1 MKFNTMQSNTI
12 LIIILVTSFAGIT
25 RVNAA
30 PFIIHDA
37 RSLSMGSIGVVS
49 GARYAQFNNPALLPF
64 DIPFIAWHL
73 SLSGG
78 RVTTDPD
85 DFEKALGDFQSAAS
99 LLGSSPTPANAN
111 LANTELGKLVD
122 KKFDEIE
129 VKSFSISIPSKVL
142 GGAIFFNKYVIKTA
156 RANVGNVDLS
166 VPSSPSFNST
176 LEKRGLSIIE
186 QGVSFAQVIN
196 EEGRGFDA
204 WAYGFSPK
212 LVFAKT
218 STASDTI
225 QSADTNIN
233 FSGASTNS
241 SFNVDIGLLKEFGRY
256 KFGAVIKNLIPMEL
270 EFPNGEKIK
279 IKPQLRAGF
288 GYAKRKS
295 SWEINLDLTPN
306 DGVVFTNES
315 AYLSMGTEFKLT
327 RSFRLRAGY
336 RQNLQED
343 NDATLSVGLGMG
355 SSYRLDIAAFKG
367 NEEAGAIGQLGID
380 F

>member
-1 MKFNTMQSNTI
+1 MQSNTI
-12 LIIILVTSFAGIT
+12 LIIVLVTSFVCTT
-25 RVNAA
+25 RVNAT

-49 GARYAQFNNPALLPF
+49 GARHAQFNNPALLPF
-64 DIPFIAWHL
+64 DIPFMAWHL

-78 RVTTDPD
+78 RAATDPD
-85 DFEKALGDFQSAAS
+85 DFEKALDNFQSAAS
-99 LLGSSPTPANAN
+99 LLGSSPTPASAN
-111 LANTELGKLVD
+111 SANTELRKLVD

-142 GGAIFFNKYVIKTA
+142 GGAIFFNKYVIKTV

-196 EEGRGFDA
+196 KKDRGFAA

-212 LVFAKT
+212 LVFAKAA
-218 STASDTI
+218 TASDAI

-233 FSGASTNS
+233 FSGISTNS
-241 SFNVDIGLLKEFGRY
+241 VFNVDIGLLKEFSRY

-270 EFPNGEKIK
+270 EFPGGEKIK
-279 IKPQLRAGF
+279 IKPQLRAGL
-288 GYAKRKS
+288 GYTKLKS
-295 SWEINLDLTPN
+295 SWEINLDLTSN
-306 DGVVFTNES
+306 DGAVFTNKS

-327 RSFRLRAGY
+327 SSFRLRAGY

-343 NDATLSVGLGMG
+343 NDATLSVGLGIG
-355 SSYRLDIAAFKG
+355 STSYRLDIAAFKG
-367 NEEAGAIGQLGID
+367 NEETGAIGQLGID